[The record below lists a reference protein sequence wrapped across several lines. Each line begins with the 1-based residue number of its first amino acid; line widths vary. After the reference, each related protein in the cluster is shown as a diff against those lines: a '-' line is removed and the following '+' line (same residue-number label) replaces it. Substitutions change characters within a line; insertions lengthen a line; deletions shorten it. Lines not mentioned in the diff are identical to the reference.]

1 MTPIKFSDKDIE
13 TLISLWNDNLTV
25 KEIAIAM
32 ERPFNN
38 VRNKI
43 KALQDK
49 GAITPRA
56 KSNELDRD
64 SVAQLAGAY
73 QLPIDTVAYLA
84 GLFSGGATRI
94 LANLQ
99 QACEAYIN
107 QNGYCYYLHGRVKL
121 TMDDSPSGAFAMHGP
136 EGTMILVC
144 NAVANTRKTMT
155 HEGFVGLC
163 KLVAQRF
170 A

>member
-1 MTPIKFSDKDIE
+1 MTPIKFTDQDIE

-38 VRNKI
+38 VRNKV

-49 GAITPRA
+49 GVIASRA
-56 KSNELDRD
+56 KSNELDSD

-73 QLPIDTVAYLA
+73 QLPVDVVEYLA
-84 GLFSGGATRI
+84 SLFSGGATRI

-99 QACEAYIN
+99 QACDAYIK